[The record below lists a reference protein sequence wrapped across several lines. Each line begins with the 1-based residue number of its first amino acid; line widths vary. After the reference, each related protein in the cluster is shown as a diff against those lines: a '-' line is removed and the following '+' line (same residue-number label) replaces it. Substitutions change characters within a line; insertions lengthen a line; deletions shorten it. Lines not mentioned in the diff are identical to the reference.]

1 MQEILVALG
10 HEALDI
16 LMEHL
21 ACTDPACEHEQFATV
36 PVCHPDAPIHAVYAR
51 PVKCLFILCS
61 VCEQVIRAFAID
73 ENSRQLHV
81 AGEVEGPLTVQ

>member
-1 MQEILVALG
+1 MHEPLVALG

-21 ACTDPACEHEQFATV
+21 VCNDPDCEHDQFATV
-36 PVCHPDAPIHAVYAR
+36 PDCHPHAAIHAVYAR

-73 ENSRQLHV
+73 EQSRELRV
-81 AGEVEGPLTVQ
+81 TVEPAGPFTVQ